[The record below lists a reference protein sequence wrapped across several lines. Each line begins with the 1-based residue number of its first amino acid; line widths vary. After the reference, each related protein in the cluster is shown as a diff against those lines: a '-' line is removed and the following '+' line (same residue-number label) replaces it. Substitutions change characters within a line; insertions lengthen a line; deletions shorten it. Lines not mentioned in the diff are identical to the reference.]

1 MYPQAVTTSLS
12 GCFLELIR
20 VYSSSVLILYQ
31 DHLESNLKTVDSWRS
46 FIHIQL
52 YSGRS
57 CYNRRYHDYD
67 LWCPPW
73 SLASSFCLS
82 ILSLLNVV
90 NEEKRRSEFPI
101 GSQWSQITLLHI
113 TLDWSTLPMS
123 EFGQYNIYITYFNHS
138 INVKFIPGSARASRI
153 SISHFW

>member
-12 GCFLELIR
+12 GWWCFLELIR
-20 VYSSSVLILYQ
+20 VYSSSVLTLYQ

-46 FIHIQL
+46 FIDVQL

-73 SLASSFCLS
+73 PLASSLCLS
-82 ILSLLNVV
+82 ILSLLVV

-101 GSQWSQITLLHI
+101 GFVIADYIITYY
-113 TLDWSTLPMS
+113 WSTLPMS

-138 INVKFIPGSARASRI
+138 INVKFILGSARASRI